1 MIFKALDCEKEWKW
15 IETRCQPI
23 MDEFSTGVVAYD
35 DKGKIAA
42 VFVADAFG
50 DDHCG
55 VHLAIDDPF
64 VIRRGFLNECLGYI
78 FGQRGVKRAFGQVP
92 ANNAKALKF
101 NKHIGFREV
110 ARIEDGYETGVDLV
124 IMRMDADN
132 NRWYM
137 PAQQQKVA

>member
-1 MIFKALDCEKEWKW
+1 
-15 IETRCQPI
+15 

-35 DKGKIAA
+35 DKGKICA
-42 VFVADAFG
+42 VFIADSFG